1 MFSGT
6 IRGNL
11 DVTGDTYT
19 DEQLWAVLSQVNLK
33 HSVEVMEGKLGHV
46 VMEQGSNLSAGTV
59 QLICLARVL
68 LKKPKLLFMDEATAS
83 VDLATDTL
91 VQKTIRTAFAASTII
106 TIAHRLNTVI
116 DFDKICVMDSAQI
129 AEFGPPAELLV
140 NKSSLFSQLVDS
152 TGKGS
157 AAELRSRATAA
168 SAAT

>member
-106 TIAHRLNTVI
+106 TISP
-116 DFDKICVMDSAQI
+116 DAQGVC
-129 AEFGPPAELLV
+129 F
-140 NKSSLFSQLVDS
+140 
-152 TGKGS
+152 
-157 AAELRSRATAA
+157 
-168 SAAT
+168 